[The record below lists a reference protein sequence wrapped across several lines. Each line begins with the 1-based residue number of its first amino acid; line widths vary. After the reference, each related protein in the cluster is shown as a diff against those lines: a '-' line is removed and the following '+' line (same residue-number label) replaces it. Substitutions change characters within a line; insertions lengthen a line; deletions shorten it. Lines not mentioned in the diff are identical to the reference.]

1 MHETQVNRKKTKTGS
16 DNPKKTHEAKTYK
29 IIWRNAECVWVMFAM
44 KYCAQLWELLSLSRK
59 WNCICDVFLNLQSN
73 FMSSHLDI
81 CLYWKCHS
89 KTKQQ
94 TQTQS
99 LSSFLSDFLSLPVHS
114 HYLYGHMLAAFW
126 EWYAKS
132 GEGVLGATAGGGR
145 CLHPFRRPASPPTL
159 HLSPLLRTRAI
170 QRPFLTF
177 ELWECSLA
185 ALAAVKETH
194 PCLSRFTPVLPVA
207 LLLWCCA
214 PAPLVS
220 AVGSCPGSNL
230 STWPSPNQSS
240 CVTAS

>member
-1 MHETQVNRKKTKTGS
+1 MENVKVKPSSRHR
-16 DNPKKTHEAKTYK
+16 
-29 IIWRNAECVWVMFAM
+29 
-44 KYCAQLWELLSLSRK
+44 LSLSRPLT
-59 WNCICDVFLNLQSN
+59 F
-73 FMSSHLDI
+73 
-81 CLYWKCHS
+81 
-89 KTKQQ
+89 
-94 TQTQS
+94 
-99 LSSFLSDFLSLPVHS
+99 LSSSAFSLPIRTHACGLLRVICQIWRGSPGCHR
-114 HYLYGHMLAAFW
+114 G
-126 EWYAKS
+126 
-132 GEGVLGATAGGGR
+132 GGGR

-240 CVTAS
+240 CVITS